1 MVVGIEVRSENSSL
15 LTGRA
20 RTRVPSTKASRILV
34 PVVLSLFAV
43 TLVAFSYSLTT
54 QNPNAQLLEAS
65 SVGEKVL
72 KAITHVA
79 AKSGKLH
86 SEASSL
92 QSTDDVIRQTL
103 AHDKVD
109 AAADDH
115 AIHKFSEDL
124 KLKSPLLAADQ
135 TVVARLQAS
144 IKAAD
149 LKIAVAKKAMI
160 IAEASEAVAK
170 KKYLAAAAPWQ
181 KVQAQEASAQKKYR
195 ADEELLKK
203 LVKKAAADSTDTY
216 AAEKLAAVE
225 KKLHNDRKA
234 ARSGS
239 VDIDK
244 LGVVAD
250 QEALVNN
257 VNKAEAETS
266 TESGKYTDLMSKRA
280 ALSDR
285 LVAEKNRVANE
296 KAQVAS
302 DKRMLAHFKTL
313 LAAIGAQEKRETSL
327 KLKVMARINELV
339 AIAPTDSKAATAK
352 SSSAK
357 K

>member
-1 MVVGIEVRSENSSL
+1 V
-15 LTGRA
+15 
-20 RTRVPSTKASRILV
+20 
-34 PVVLSLFAV
+34 
-43 TLVAFSYSLTT
+43 
-54 QNPNAQLLEAS
+54 EAS

-86 SEASSL
+86 SEATAL
-92 QSTDDVIRQTL
+92 QSTDDIIRQTL
-103 AHDKVD
+103 AHDRVD

-115 AIHKFSEDL
+115 AVHKFAEDL
-124 KLKSPLLAADQ
+124 KLKTPLLAADQ
-135 TVVARLQAS
+135 TAVARLQAS
-144 IKAAD
+144 IRAANQ
-149 LKIAVAKKAMI
+149 KIAVAKKAMVV
-160 IAEASEAVAK
+160 AEAAEAVAK

-181 KVQAQEASAQKKYR
+181 KVQAEEASAQKKYR
-195 ADEELLKK
+195 ADEELLKR
-203 LVKKAAADSTDTY
+203 LVKKAAADSSNTY
-216 AAEKLAAVE
+216 AAAQLAAVE

-239 VDIDK
+239 HDIDK

-250 QEALVNN
+250 QETLVDN

-266 TESGKYTDLMSKRA
+266 ILSGKYTDLLSKSA
-280 ALSDR
+280 NLNDR

-296 KAQVAS
+296 ISQVSS

-313 LAAIGAQEKRETSL
+313 LATIDAQEKRETSL

-339 AIAPTDSKAATAK
+339 ASAPVVADSKVSKTT